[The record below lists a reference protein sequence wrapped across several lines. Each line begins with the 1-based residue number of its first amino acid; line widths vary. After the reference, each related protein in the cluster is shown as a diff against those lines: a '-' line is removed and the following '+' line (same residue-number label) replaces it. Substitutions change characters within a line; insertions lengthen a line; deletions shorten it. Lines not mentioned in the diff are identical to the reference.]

1 MDAARREQLNIVAI
15 RVSLSSAM
23 RGLPAAQAERTL
35 SRANLLLDQARREA
49 TSPAVLRD
57 IEDLQLDLDRRA
69 GLSGRGETSG

>member
-23 RGLPAAQAERTL
+23 RGLAPAQAERTL